1 MWTFF
6 ADVARFG
13 FLQNA
18 LAAGV
23 LAGVACGVVG
33 SWVVTRRIT
42 YLAGGIAHAVLG
54 GIGIARYVQTV
65 HGIAWLD
72 PLYGALA
79 AALAA
84 AVLIGWVSL
93 KAGEREDTLISAMWA
108 VGMAVG
114 LVFITRTP
122 GYSEDLMGYLF
133 GNILLVAGRDLW
145 LLAGLD
151 ALLLLIVVGYYN
163 RLSAVCFDE
172 QFTRLRGVNTTFF
185 YLLLLCLVALSVV
198 LLISVVGIVL
208 VIALLAIPAAIAG
221 RFAGRLW
228 SMMVLAS
235 LLGVAFTVGGLAV
248 SYAPGLPAGA
258 TTILL
263 AAAAYLFI
271 QAGRIRRA
279 KPEASTE
286 R

>member
-1 MWTFF
+1 MGTFL
-6 ADVARFG
+6 ADVSRHE
-13 FLQNA
+13 FLQHA

-23 LAGVACGVVG
+23 LAGVACGIVG
-33 SWVVTRRIT
+33 TWVVTKRIT

-54 GIGIARYVQTV
+54 GVGVARYFQKV
-65 HGIAWLD
+65 HGMAWLD
-72 PLYGALA
+72 PLYGALV
-79 AALAA
+79 A
-84 AVLIGWVSL
+84 AVASALLIGWVSL
-93 KAGEREDTLISAMWA
+93 KAREREDTLISAMWA

-122 GYSEDLMGYLF
+122 GYGEDLMSYLF
-133 GNILLVAGRDLW
+133 GNILLVGKSDLW

-151 ALLLLIVVGYYN
+151 VAVLAVVIGYYN
-163 RLSAVCFDE
+163 RLVAVSFDP
-172 QFTRLRGVNTTFF
+172 QFAGLRGVNIAFF
-185 YLLLLCLVALSVV
+185 HLLLLVVVALSVV

-221 RFAGRLW
+221 RFTHRLW

-235 LLGVAFTVGGLAV
+235 LLGVAFTTGGLAL

-263 AAAAYLFI
+263 AAVAYLVV
-271 QAGRIRRA
+271 QLPAAIRGRA
-279 KPEASTE
+279 K
-286 R
+286 RRD

>member
-1 MWTFF
+1 MGIFL
-6 ADVARFG
+6 ADVFRYE
-13 FLQNA
+13 FLQHA

-23 LAGVACGVVG
+23 LAGVACGIVG
-33 SWVVTRRIT
+33 TWVVARRIT
-42 YLAGGIAHAVLG
+42 YLAGGIAHTVLG
-54 GIGIARYVQTV
+54 GVGVARYLQKV
-65 HGIAWLD
+65 HGLDWLD

-79 AALAA
+79 AAVGSAL
-84 AVLIGWVSL
+84 LIGWVSL
-93 KAGEREDTLISAMWA
+93 KAREREDTLISAMLA

-122 GYSEDLMGYLF
+122 GYGEDLMSYLF
-133 GNILLVAGRDLW
+133 GNILLVGKSDLW

-151 ALLLLIVVGYYN
+151 AAVLLVVIGYYN
-163 RLSAVCFDE
+163 RLAAVSFDP
-172 QFTRLRGVNTTFF
+172 QFAGLRGVNTAFF
-185 YLLLLCLVALSVV
+185 HLLLLCVVALSVV

-221 RFAGRLW
+221 RFTRRLW

-235 LLGVAFTVGGLAV
+235 VLGVVFTTGGLAV

-263 AAAAYLFI
+263 AAGAYLLFQLPAVI
-271 QAGRIRRA
+271 RGRTNRGQ
-279 KPEASTE
+279 
-286 R
+286 

>member
-1 MWTFF
+1 MGVFL
-6 ADVARFG
+6 ADLAKYE
-13 FLQNA
+13 FLRHA

-23 LAGVACGVVG
+23 LAGVACGIVG
-33 SWVVTRRIT
+33 TWVVTRRIT

-54 GIGIARYVQTV
+54 GVGVARYLQKV
-65 HGIAWLD
+65 HGQQWLD

-79 AALAA
+79 AALAS

-93 KAGEREDTLISAMWA
+93 RAREREDTLISAMWA

-114 LVFITRTP
+114 LLFISRTP
-122 GYSEDLMGYLF
+122 GYGEDLMNYLF
-133 GNILLVAGRDLW
+133 GNILLVGKSDLW

-151 ALLLLIVVGYYN
+151 GAVLMVVIGYYN
-163 RLSAVCFDE
+163 RLAAVSFDPE
-172 QFTRLRGVNTTFF
+172 FAGLRGVNIVFF
-185 YLLLLCLVALSVV
+185 QLLLLCVVALSVV

-221 RFAGRLW
+221 RFTRRLW
-228 SMMVLAS
+228 SMMALAS
-235 LLGVAFTVGGLAV
+235 VLGVAFTTGGLAL

-263 AAAAYLFI
+263 AAGVYLLFQLPAALRGR
-271 QAGRIRRA
+271 AGRGG
-279 KPEASTE
+279 
-286 R
+286 

>member
-1 MWTFF
+1 MGIFL
-6 ADVARFG
+6 ADLARFG
-13 FLQNA
+13 FLQHA

-23 LAGVACGVVG
+23 LAGVACGIVG
-33 SWVVTRRIT
+33 TWVVTRRIT

-54 GIGIARYVQTV
+54 GVGVARYLQKV
-65 HGIAWLD
+65 HGLAWLD

-79 AALAA
+79 AALGSAL
-84 AVLIGWVSL
+84 LIGWVSL
-93 KAGEREDTLISAMWA
+93 KAHEREDTLISAMWA

-122 GYSEDLMGYLF
+122 GYGEDLMSYLF
-133 GNILLVAGRDLW
+133 GNILLVGKSDLW

-151 ALLLLIVVGYYN
+151 AAVLLVVIGYYN
-163 RLSAVCFDE
+163 RLAAVSFDP
-172 QFTRLRGVNTTFF
+172 QFAGLRGVNTAFF
-185 YLLLLCLVALSVV
+185 HLLLLCMVALSVV

-221 RFAGRLW
+221 RFTSRLW

-235 LLGVAFTVGGLAV
+235 VLGVVFTTGGLAL
-248 SYAPGLPAGA
+248 SYAPGLPVGA

-263 AAAAYLFI
+263 AAGVYLAIQLPAAI
-271 QAGRIRRA
+271 RGRANRGD
-279 KPEASTE
+279 
-286 R
+286 